1 VPPANINSRASSDFL
16 SLASMAGQ
24 EERRTGEASSSMVTA
39 PRPNHPHHR
48 RVNTTSGRNNHQE
61 TPLPLLATT
70 AGQKLRCY
78 RVEGIT
84 PLLLLATSA
93 GQQERKNTIPEL
105 QEAACS
111 HKFIEGDGGFSHHHW
126 LRPSEQQQE
135 KENP

>member
-1 VPPANINSRASSDFL
+1 VKLGIPKNCSLIRARINPLYIYPQSRRKRTRPWITSHLNAITSTALKMKEEQVLSPPL
-16 SLASMAGQ
+16 LQ
-24 EERRTGEASSSMVTA
+24 
-39 PRPNHPHHR
+39 PNHPHHR

-84 PLLLLATSA
+84 PLFLLATSA

-111 HKFIEGDGGFSHHHW
+111 H
-126 LRPSEQQQE
+126 
-135 KENP
+135 